1 MNFSTAAY
9 ISNATVIIFI
19 VPLAVL
25 LNVAAGIL
33 PVAGLDVLPSVLLI
47 ALLDTL
53 VAAPRYVVLQLAFGL
68 PVVFQSVVLLLT
80 FGFLV

>member
-19 VPLAVL
+19 VPLA
-25 LNVAAGIL
+25 AAGIL
-33 PVAGLDVLPSVLLI
+33 LV

-53 VAAPRYVVLQLAFGL
+53 VAALPVVRRYVVLRPAFG
-68 PVVFQSVVLLLT
+68 FSV
-80 FGFLV
+80 